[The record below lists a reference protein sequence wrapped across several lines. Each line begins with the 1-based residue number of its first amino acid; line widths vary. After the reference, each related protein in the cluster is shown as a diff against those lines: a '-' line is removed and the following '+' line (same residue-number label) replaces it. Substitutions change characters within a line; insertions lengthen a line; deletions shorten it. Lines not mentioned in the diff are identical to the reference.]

1 MGTILPTGSG
11 LEEIAAELLQ
21 ISTATPT
28 VQTSLINQINALTLQ
43 NNNIK
48 KDEAKKAH
56 LQVQ

>member
-1 MGTILPTGSG
+1 LPTGSG

-43 NNNIK
+43 INNIK